1 MGAAAQ
7 NPRQVHGFVDV
18 DGQDQPEDWVG
29 VLDVLDAEP
38 FYASYKARLREL
50 LAPAAPG
57 RYLDVGGGTG
67 ANAVRLV
74 DEYGIDVVVV
84 DHAHTMARAARSRG
98 LNQVAVADA
107 ARLPF
112 ANGAFAGATADRVLQ
127 HLADPWVAVAEMV
140 RVTVPGGRVVLA
152 DPDYD
157 TQVLDIDDQDVARA
171 VLRFRAD
178 HALRH
183 GTLAHRHAGILAM
196 FGLTDVV
203 VEAHPLVVRD
213 PNAVDHVMGLRT
225 WAATAA
231 KRGLLE
237 PARAAAFEV
246 EVDRAIRAGRFL
258 YAVTFFLTSG
268 VKPVACHVSRA
279 R

>member
-1 MGAAAQ
+1 MGAGAP
-7 NPRQVHGFVDV
+7 NPSQVHGFVDV
-18 DGQDQPEDWVG
+18 DSQDRPADWVG
-29 VLDVLDAEP
+29 VLDLLDAEP

-50 LAPAAPG
+50 LAPTAPG
-57 RYLDVGGGTG
+57 RYLDVGAGTG
-67 ANAVRLV
+67 VNAVRLA

-98 LNQVAVADA
+98 LTRVAVADA

-112 ANGAFAGATADRVLQ
+112 AAGTFAGAVADRVLQ

-140 RVTVPGGRVVLA
+140 RVTVPEGPVVLA

-157 TQVLDIDDQDVARA
+157 TQVLDIDDQDLARA

-183 GTLAHRHAGILAM
+183 GTLAHRHAGMLAM
-196 FGLTDVV
+196 FGLTDVA
-203 VEAHPLVVRD
+203 VEARTLVVRD
-213 PNAVDHVMGLRT
+213 PNAVDHVMGLRS

-231 KRGLLE
+231 KRSLLE
-237 PARAAAFEV
+237 PALAAAFEV
-246 EVDRAIRAGRFL
+246 EIDRAIRAGRFL
-258 YAVTFFLTSG
+258 YAVTFFLTSA
-268 VKPVACHVSRA
+268 VKPVA
-279 R
+279 

>member
-1 MGAAAQ
+1 M
-7 NPRQVHGFVDV
+7 
-18 DGQDQPEDWVG
+18 DGQDRPDDWVR

-57 RYLDVGGGTG
+57 RCLDVGAGTG
-67 ANAVRLV
+67 ANAARLA
-74 DEYGIDVVVV
+74 DEHGIEMVVV
-84 DHAHTMARAARSRG
+84 DHAHTMARAAQSRG
-98 LNQVAVADA
+98 LTRVAVADA

-112 ANGAFAGATADRVLQ
+112 AAATFAGAMADRVLQ
-127 HLADPWVAVAEMV
+127 HLADPRAAVAEMV
-140 RVTVPGGRVVLA
+140 RVTVPGGRIVLA

-157 TQVLDIDDQDVARA
+157 TQVLDIEDQDVARA

-178 HALRH
+178 HALRN
-183 GTLAHRHAGILAM
+183 GTLAHRHAGILATLGM
-196 FGLTDVV
+196 TDVV
-203 VEAHPLVVRD
+203 VETRTLVVRD

-237 PARAAAFEV
+237 PARAAVFEV

-258 YAVTFFLTSG
+258 YAVTFFLTSA
-268 VKPVACHVSRA
+268 VKPS
-279 R
+279 